1 MSTTDCAEKLTS
13 VTDPILHR
21 YLLSTWAVDRLT
33 WTETNRSRAARPASA
48 THFRQRARYGQ
59 KVVCLT
65 TLTLFQG
72 LRQQLGGFERSIV
85 DGEVPS
91 FLHRFPFLFLLKR
104 TCSTLCHTVTFH
116 WVTLQ
121 GSFSDYGS
129 DPTPTSPEGE
139 THAKNY
145 IHLLTARFLHFQG
158 VGGFASVL
166 LVDDGFKD
174 SGSSLVAIHKMSVPA
189 AIGLE
194 PAVGHQLHLHPTD

>member
-33 WTETNRSRAARPASA
+33 WTETTRSRAARPASA

-91 FLHRFPFLFLLKR
+91 SLHRLPFLFLLKQN
-104 TCSTLCHTVTFH
+104 CNTLYHTVTFD

-121 GSFSDYGS
+121 GSILVYGS
-129 DPTPTSPEGE
+129 DPAPTSLEE
-139 THAKNY
+139 AQEKDC
-145 IHLLTARFLHFQG
+145 IHLLTARMSRPHGRG
-158 VGGFASVL
+158 VGSFPLPCFGHWMAMDQGL
-166 LVDDGFKD
+166 RPIT
-174 SGSSLVAIHKMSVPA
+174 VALHKMSIPA
-189 AIGLE
+189 AIRRE
-194 PAVGHQLHLHPTD
+194 